1 MGLLDSNGLTYFWTK
16 IKQYADAAASAG
28 GVPSGVITMWS
39 GAADAIPSGWSLCNG
54 ENGTPDLRGKFVL
67 GAGGTYNPGSTGGS
81 EKVTLTVEQMPSH
94 CHDYDEGKEGRFK
107 DGTTLYGKTTL
118 QSKLAQGLGTTEYAG
133 DGQPHPNMPPYYAL
147 CYIMKL

>member
-94 CHDYDEGKEGRFK
+94 CHDYDEGKEGKFK

-118 QSKLAQGLGTTEYAG
+118 QSKLAQGLGTTENAG